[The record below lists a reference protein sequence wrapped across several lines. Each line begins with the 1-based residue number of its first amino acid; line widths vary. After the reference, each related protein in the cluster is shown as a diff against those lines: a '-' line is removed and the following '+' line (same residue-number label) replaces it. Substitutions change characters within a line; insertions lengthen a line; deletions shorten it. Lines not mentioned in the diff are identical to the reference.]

1 MSVPTWQRSLSNAE
15 FLYQIFELNI
25 LIGKIMENKPKKY
38 KSSYSDFVIQTA
50 LEALK
55 EARIANDEPFARE
68 AITERAYLF
77 RREHFQ
83 TAMSLIKTVS
93 TVSHIFLEIVRE
105 SNQYESTKL
114 YKQETQ
120 IGDKCGEC
128 IALLKGVIN
137 SDKERYK
144 SSIRSEDF

>member
-1 MSVPTWQRSLSNAE
+1 MSVPTWQRSLSNAQ
-15 FLYQIFELNI
+15 FLYQIFDLNT

-38 KSSYSDFVIQTA
+38 KNSYSDFVIKTA
-50 LEALK
+50 LEAFK

-68 AITERAYLF
+68 EITERSYLF

-83 TAMSLIKTVS
+83 IAISLIKTVS
-93 TVSHIFLEIVRE
+93 TVSHIFLEIIRE

-128 IALLKGVIN
+128 IALLNGVMD